1 MKRKIITID
10 EAKCNGCG
18 ECIPN
23 CPEGAIRIVGG
34 KAKLVSDVYC
44 DGLGACLGRCPQGAI
59 AVEEREAEKYDERKV
74 MENVIRQGEKAVRD
88 HLEHLKSHGEEG
100 YRREALAILKE
111 KGIPVPAGPATV
123 RPAAGGCPSARIV
136 HSPLEEEASSAG
148 PHPTRLKQ
156 WPVQLNLVPPHAP
169 FLAGADLLVAADCV
183 PVAYAGFHDDLL
195 RGRRVVVGCPK
206 FDDREAYRER
216 LANYFR
222 NNEIKSV
229 TVARME
235 VPCCGALHALV
246 EEALKNSGKK
256 IPLWE
261 VIIGING
268 EKQLPV
274 SQIGIA

>member
-10 EAKCNGCG
+10 ETKCNGCG
-18 ECIPN
+18 DCVPN
-23 CPEGAIRIVGG
+23 CPEGAIRIVDG
-34 KAKLVSDVYC
+34 KARLVSDVYC
-44 DGLGACLGRCPQGAI
+44 DGLGACLGRCPEGAI
-59 AVEEREAEKYDERKV
+59 TVEEREAEKYDERKV
-74 MENVIRQGEKAVRD
+74 MENVIRQGGKAIRE

-100 YRREALAILKE
+100 YRREALSVLKE
-111 KGIPVPAGPATV
+111 KGIPVPAESVPGKPSAC
-123 RPAAGGCPSARIV
+123 GCPSARIV
-136 HSPLEEEASSAG
+136 HSPVEGDAPEAG
-148 PHPTRLKQ
+148 PRPPSLKQ

-206 FDDREAYRER
+206 FDDREAYREK
-216 LANYFR
+216 LAEYFR

-235 VPCCGALHALV
+235 VPCCGALTALV
-246 EEALKNSGKK
+246 EEARKVSGKE
-256 IPLWE
+256 IPLRE

-268 EKQLPV
+268 ARQ
-274 SQIGIA
+274 

>member
-18 ECIPN
+18 ECVPN

-44 DGLGACLGRCPQGAI
+44 DGLGACLGRCPQNAI
-59 AVEEREAEKYDERKV
+59 TVEEREAEKYNERQV
-74 MENVIRQGEKAVRD
+74 MENVVRQGAKAIRE
-88 HLEHLKSHGEEG
+88 HLAHLKSHGEEG
-100 YRREALAILKE
+100 YRREAIAVLRE
-111 KGIPVPAGPATV
+111 KGIPVPSEAPGGEAS
-123 RPAAGGCPSARIV
+123 ACGCPSAKIV
-136 HSPLEEEASSAG
+136 HAPVEDEAPAVG
-148 PHPTRLKQ
+148 PKPSRLKQ

-206 FDDREAYRER
+206 FDDRDAYRER
-216 LANYFR
+216 LAGYFR

-246 EEALKNSGKK
+246 EEALKASGKK
-256 IPLWE
+256 IPLRE
-261 VIIGING
+261 VVISIGG
-268 EKQLPV
+268 AKSRDER
-274 SQIGIA
+274 